1 VGYEQAA
8 KDLRTYFDSEWS
20 ETPVHY
26 PNQEEG
32 EDLGEFEKPTNDDWV
47 RFTVNQG
54 DSEQNTLEEN
64 PEFRHFGTIIVQV
77 FVPIGAG
84 DGRALKLIDMISS
97 LFRGRTIGESLFRSP
112 EVTTPGRDGKWYQKN
127 VTIPYLRDEVP
138 A

>member
-1 VGYEQAA
+1 MGYEDAA
-8 KDLRTYFDSEWS
+8 KTLRLHFDATWS

-26 PNQEEG
+26 PNQLEG
-32 EDLGEFEKPTNDDWV
+32 EDLGEFEKPENSAWV

-54 DSEQNTLEEN
+54 DSEQNTLEED
-64 PEFRHFGTIIVQV
+64 PEFRHFGTVIGQV

-84 DGRALKLIDMISS
+84 DGRALQLIDMISS
-97 LFRGRTIGESLFRSP
+97 IFRGETIGECLFRSP
-112 EVTTPGRDGKWYQKN
+112 SVTTPGRDGKWYQKN